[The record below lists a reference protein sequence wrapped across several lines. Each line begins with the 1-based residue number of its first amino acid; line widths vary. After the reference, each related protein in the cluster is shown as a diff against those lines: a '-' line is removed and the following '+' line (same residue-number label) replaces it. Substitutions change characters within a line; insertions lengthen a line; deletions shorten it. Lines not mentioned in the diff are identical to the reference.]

1 MLIHRPQ
8 KAPSEAITDE
18 QLDDLNYPVLGSPKL
33 DGYRCTTDNAAYTST
48 MKLITNR
55 YIQSILSKPEYS
67 GLDGEI
73 VVGKVNDI
81 DAFNNTTGPVRRA
94 DGEPDFGFYV
104 FDSIMCLDAIYIDK
118 YKALTP
124 YCKDLPFVTVIKQVW
139 LYSKQDVLDYEKQC
153 LEWGFEGA
161 MPRDP
166 NGIYKEGRCTF
177 REQNIFKRKPFVD
190 DEAIIIGFEEQMKN
204 LNKKTV
210 NEMGLTIRSS
220 HKGNKVGKGTLGK
233 FILQSKMW
241 KEPFGCGTGKGLD
254 NKLRQWIWDHREE
267 CLGKIL
273 TYKYQAHGSIDAP
286 RSPIY
291 KGFRDK
297 ADITDY

>member
-8 KAPSEAITDE
+8 KAPSEVITDE
-18 QLDDLNYPVLGSPKL
+18 QLNKLVYPVLGSPKL
-33 DGYRCTTDNAAYTST
+33 DGYRCTTNNAAYTST

-55 YIQSILSKPEYS
+55 YIQGILSKPEYS

-73 VVGKVNDI
+73 VVGEINHI
-81 DAFNNTTGPVRRA
+81 DAFNNTTGPMRKA

-104 FDSIMCLDAIYIDK
+104 FDSILYLDEIFINRLNLIKFIDI
-118 YKALTP
+118 
-124 YCKDLPFVTVIKQVW
+124 PFVTVIKQVW
-139 LYSKQDVLDYEKQC
+139 LYSKQEVLDYEKQC
-153 LEWGFEGA
+153 VEWGFEGA
-161 MPRDP
+161 MIRDP
-166 NGIYKEGRCTF
+166 NGIYKEGRCTY
-177 REQNIFKRKPFVD
+177 REKNIFKRKPTKD
-190 DEAIIIGFEEQMKN
+190 DEAIIIGFKEQMMN
-204 LNKKTV
+204 LNKKTT
-210 NEMGLTIRSS
+210 NEMGLTVRSS
-220 HKGNKVGKGTLGK
+220 HKGNKVGKRTLGK